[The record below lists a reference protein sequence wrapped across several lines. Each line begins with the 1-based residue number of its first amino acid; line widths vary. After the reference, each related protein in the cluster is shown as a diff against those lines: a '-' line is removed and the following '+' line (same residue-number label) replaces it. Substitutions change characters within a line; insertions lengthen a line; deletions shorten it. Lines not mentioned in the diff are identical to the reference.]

1 MGMRHEQS
9 RPDRNQSIEV
19 VWSNIEDDWKAQ
31 YGEQTTSKTFGI
43 PYDYGSNMQ
52 YTGYAN
58 DPKIDMLAKNRIYQH
73 TMGNV
78 VGPIFNDIKFVNM
91 YNDCM
96 CKSGVKCENGGFP
109 HPRDCN
115 KCICPE
121 GFGGRT
127 CTERQQG
134 SGGAP
139 LSCGQTI
146 DASPTWQTAHVHVPA
161 PVGVGPYSNREDEK
175 ISVYAACCHYW
186 IKGNGKRLMLQ
197 VDSVRPGSQYE
208 CTNSCTFGATEVK
221 FEDLTRGGARV
232 CCPQHAQEFG
242 TVVSAFDLAIVR
254 VCSLRNTQSA
264 TIRFRTVDNYGPPDS
279 LAVTSQPVGNGS
291 PYSGGGG
298 GAPKPR
304 PPPKQECKDEETFC
318 YIANNDPYLCR
329 EGDLAEA
336 MQENCRK
343 SCGLC

>member
-1 MGMRHEQS
+1 
-9 RPDRNQSIEV
+9 
-19 VWSNIEDDWKAQ
+19 
-31 YGEQTTSKTFGI
+31 
-43 PYDYGSNMQ
+43 MQ

-78 VGPIFNDIKFVNM
+78 VGPIFNDIKFVNL

-96 CKSGVKCENGGFP
+96 CKSGAKCENGGFP
-109 HPRDCN
+109 HPRDCS
-115 KCICPE
+115 KCVCPE

-127 CTERQQG
+127 CTERQLG

-146 DASPTWQTAHVHVPA
+146 D
-161 PVGVGPYSNREDEK
+161 
-175 ISVYAACCHYW
+175 
-186 IKGNGKRLMLQ
+186 GNGKRVMLQ
-197 VDSVRPGSQYE
+197 FDSVTPGSQYE

-264 TIRFRTVDNYGPPDS
+264 SIRFRTVDNYGPPDS

-318 YIANNDPYLCR
+318 YIANNDPYLCH